1 MGSLALIPIG
11 YLISWIFLRLARGA
25 FYNLQDPDYMFLLNS
40 LNVVNGVPPWHV
52 DQPGTPLQ
60 LLGALAMYVY
70 SKLFGVENITTAVLR
85 NPEHFLL
92 ILNSV
97 IVGMLVVSILLVGI
111 LLLRYTG
118 NILLSLAIQTSMV
131 SSSTLLLV
139 SIRVMPEPLM
149 LTTSIW
155 FILLLI
161 VVSYCIDKPAIIFF
175 CAAGL
180 GILAG
185 VGMGCKITFLP
196 FLVMPLIALPKIIPR
211 FCYVIMNVVSFY
223 LCTLP
228 IHYKYKYLF
237 YWVKDIIFHVGRYG
251 HGREGIINTSEFF
264 VNLKKIIISEPFM
277 AVCLTLSV
285 AGILYCILM
294 RKKGFC
300 QGGWFRINLAMVIA
314 MAIQIFMV
322 AKHPGDNRY
331 LVPSLTLPL
340 PALIAMYMHLES
352 VGWRVG
358 RVVSLVG
365 GGVLI
370 CCMITPAV
378 LYDYE
383 NYLVQNRTVSDKF
396 GALFRFA
403 NYWSGSRYTEQI
415 KEIYNE

>member
-1 MGSLALIPIG
+1 
-11 YLISWIFLRLARGA
+11 
-25 FYNLQDPDYMFLLNS
+25 MFLLNS
-40 LNVVNGVPPWHV
+40 LNLVNGVPPWHV

-60 LLGALAMYVY
+60 LLGALAMYLY
-70 SKLFGVENITTAVLR
+70 SKLFSVENITTAVLQD
-85 NPEHFLL
+85 PEHFLL
-92 ILNSV
+92 ILNSI

-118 NILLSLAIQTSMV
+118 NILLSLVIQTSMV

-155 FILLLI
+155 FVLLLI
-161 VVSYCIDKPAIIFF
+161 AVSYCIDKPAIIFF

-196 FLVMPLIALPKIIPR
+196 FLVIPLIALPKIIPR
-211 FCYVIMNVVSFY
+211 FCYVIMSVGSFY

-228 IHYKYKYLF
+228 IHYKFKYLF
-237 YWVKDIIFHVGRYG
+237 LWVKDIIFHVGRYG
-251 HGREGIINTSEFF
+251 YGREGIINTSEFF
-264 VNLKKIIISEPFM
+264 VNLKNNIISEPSM
-277 AVCLTLSV
+277 AISLTLTV
-285 AGILYCILM
+285 VGILYCILM

-300 QGGWFRINLAMVIA
+300 QGGWFRICLAMVIA
-314 MAIQIFMV
+314 MAIQIIMV

-331 LVPSLTLPL
+331 LVPSLVLPL
-340 PALIAMYMHLES
+340 PALIAMFMHLES
-352 VGWRVG
+352 LGWRVG
-358 RVVSLVG
+358 KVVSFLG

-370 CCMITPAV
+370 CCMIAPAV
-378 LYDYE
+378 LYDYK
-383 NYLVQNRTVSDKF
+383 NYLAQSKTVSYQF
-396 GALFRFA
+396 GALFHFA
-403 NYWSGSRYTEQI
+403 NYWSGSRYTKQI